1 MPRTRTSKAKSP
13 PRLMIEVTEK
23 QFTVFKEHLPYGF
36 QKQVFSAVIE
46 DMVRMWE
53 EFGNNFTRAIIS
65 KNLTYRQF
73 VVDFMERNY
82 GNSRGSENLV
92 LSSDELGG
100 EARVYQGN
108 QSVEESEDRE

>member
-1 MPRTRTSKAKSP
+1 MPRTRTTQAKSP

-36 QKQVFSAVIE
+36 QKQMFTAIIE

-53 EFGNNFTRAIIS
+53 EFGDDFTRAIIS

-73 VVDFMERNY
+73 VEDYMERNY
-82 GNSRGSENLV
+82 GNSRGPKNPL
-92 LSSDELGG
+92 LPRNDLGG
-100 EARVYQGN
+100 ETGVYQGN
-108 QSVEESEDRE
+108 QSVEKDEERE